1 MELKEV
7 KPGDIVEYL
16 QNNQIFIGCVLEKE
30 KRQLKVINL
39 NQRLVKLS
47 SSRVLPWIGPY
58 ISTSG
63 REEILKTLS
72 EHENK
77 RKILED
83 KIDVKELWETVSEE
97 MEEVEVDFAAS
108 LIWEKPDI
116 DHIAALGRKLFK
128 SRIYFKFEPP
138 LFKVYSPKEVELR
151 LKEEEANR
159 ERKRLIEEGHLFFQ
173 AILQGEEPPPI
184 KEEVAEKLKEV
195 LFEKIKE
202 RENKNIET
210 LWKEL
215 SSGFAPN
222 PFLPLILAK
231 KWGIIPKHYNY
242 LLDQADYSWGDK
254 WSHKY
259 SDLINKIVLK
269 VKSYNGPVKKL
280 SVISV
285 DNETTKDIDDAFFVQ
300 KKDDLFEVTV
310 ALACPVL
317 FWEFGSELDDQVV
330 HRSSSIYL
338 PEGTTHMLPEVL
350 ATDLFSLHAKVPKPS
365 ILIKLLI
372 NTAGEIINGEV
383 LFDWIEVKENST
395 YLQVENDLTE
405 KGDKSSFYEAYEL
418 ATILRDKRIKK
429 GAVIVEQ
436 KEPIIELVQKED
448 DEDVDVFIKDAE
460 ETPKAQLIVSELMVL
475 VNSFI
480 ASWAQKRDI
489 PLIYRTQDMNI
500 PEHTKGIWKDPVDI
514 YRVMKEMGPSI
525 LETNPKPHVSLG
537 VDFYSSISSPIR
549 RYIDFLNIAQIFYFL
564 CTSKPKFSSKELE
577 EKIPYLTSRLQLVS
591 KIQKYRTRYWKLL
604 YFKRSKEKLS
614 GVVVGEEGENLVFS
628 LPKEQ
633 ILLKAPKKMFN
644 VKDFLGKRVMLKLGY
659 VDPLTNTV
667 KIAFIKEEKDA

>member
-1 MELKEV
+1 MEFKEIR
-7 KPGDIVEYL
+7 PGEIVEYL
-16 QNNQIFIGCVLEKE
+16 QNNQIFIGCVLERE
-30 KRQLKVINL
+30 KKQIKILNL

-47 SSRVLPWIGPY
+47 SSRVLPWVGPY
-58 ISTSG
+58 ISSSG
-63 REEILKTLS
+63 REDILKALS

-77 RKILED
+77 RKSLEE
-83 KIDVKELWETVSEE
+83 KIDIVELWETVSEE
-97 MEEVEVDFAAS
+97 MKEVEVDFAAS

-116 DHIAALGRKLFK
+116 DQIAAMGRKLFK

-151 LKEEEANR
+151 LREEEANR
-159 ERKRLIEEGHLFFQ
+159 ERKKLIEEGHLFFQ
-173 AILQGEEPPPI
+173 AILQGENPPPI
-184 KEEVAEKLKEV
+184 KEDIAEKLKE
-195 LFEKIKE
+195 LLLEKIKE
-202 RENKNIET
+202 RENKNIES

-215 SSGFAPN
+215 SSGFTPN

-259 SDLINKIVLK
+259 SELINKV
-269 VKSYNGPVKKL
+269 VKKIKNYDGPVKKL
-280 SVISV
+280 SVISI

-300 KKDDLFEVTV
+300 RKDDLFEVTV

-317 FWEFGSELDDQVV
+317 FWEFGSELDTQVI
-330 HRSSSIYL
+330 HRCSSIYL

-350 ATDLFSLHAKVPKPS
+350 ATDLFSLHARTPKPS

-372 NTAGEIINGEV
+372 TSTGEIVDEEV
-383 LFDWIEVKENST
+383 SFDWIEVKENVT
-395 YLQVENDLTE
+395 YSQVEKDLKE
-405 KGDKSSFYEAYEL
+405 KEDKSSFYEAYEL
-418 ATILRDKRIKK
+418 ATILRDKRVQK

-436 KEPIIELVQKED
+436 KEPIIELVERG
-448 DEDVDVFIKDAE
+448 EDVDVLVKDAE
-460 ETPKAQLIVSELMVL
+460 EYPKAQLIVSELMVL

-480 ASWAQKRDI
+480 ADWAQKREI
-489 PLIYRTQDMNI
+489 PLIYRTQDMNM
-500 PEHTKGIWKDPVDI
+500 PEDTKGVWKDPVDI

-525 LETNPKPHVSLG
+525 LEITPKPHVSLG
-537 VDFYSSISSPIR
+537 VDFYSPISSPIR

-564 CTSKPKFSSKELE
+564 STSKPKFSSKELE
-577 EKIPYLTSRLQLVS
+577 EKLPYITSRLQLVS

-614 GVVVGEEGENLVFS
+614 GVIVGEEGENLVFS

-644 VKDFLGKRVMLKLGY
+644 VRDFLGKRVTLKLGY

-667 KIAFIKEEKDA
+667 KIAFIKEENNG